1 MSDEGRLV
9 AGRYRVIQRIGTG
22 AMGAV
27 WQAQDEV
34 LHRTVAIK
42 QLLLQPGLDENE
54 AEDARQRTMREGRIA
69 ARLHHPN
76 AITVFDVVTDENGQ
90 PCLIMEYLASTSLAA
105 KLQEYRTLPPLDVAS
120 IGAQVAAAL
129 KEAHAVGIVHRDI
142 KPGNVLLAPNGLV
155 KITDFGISRA
165 TDDVTVTKTGMI
177 AGTPA
182 YLAPEVAIGGDPGP
196 EADVFSLGSTLYAAC
211 EGQPPFGLSENT
223 LSLLH
228 AVAAGQINPPRQSGP
243 LASVLAVLLH
253 PDTRH
258 RPTAEECEDLLSA
271 VARGETP
278 IGAAPDATRVGPAVG
293 LGAAALGVGAAGAAG
308 GAAMA
313 DDDLLANHSGTLGDN
328 GGQGFYDSEPE
339 DGYAPAS
346 GYPDEDYD
354 HATTMVA
361 GPDATRA
368 VPVGAAGDGDAD
380 DYADDYDDGYGDD
393 YADDDYRPADEEP
406 ERRSGWKIPAAIGGL
421 VAAGLV
427 ALGVWIATGPH
438 GGDGTEPAQEP
449 PPPVTSSSSSSTTTT
464 TAPSSSKDEAAPV
477 PQPQDTVRQ
486 TQPPEETQ
494 APQPPP
500 QTNDSNPEPT
510 SGDESSD
517 QTSTTPPSSEPSS
530 EESSS
535 PASTGGGTGGGEPT
549 EAAS

>member
-105 KLQEYRTLPPLDVAS
+105 SLQERRTLPPLEVAR
-120 IGAQVAAAL
+120 IGAQIAAAL

-142 KPGNVLLAPNGLV
+142 KPGNILLAPNGMV

-196 EADVFSLGSTLYAAC
+196 ESDVFSLGSTLYAAC

-278 IGAAPDATRVGPAVG
+278 IGGSAADATRVGPAVG
-293 LGAAALGVGAAGAAG
+293 LGAAAVGAGAAGAAL
-308 GAAMA
+308 A
-313 DDDLLANHSGTLGDN
+313 DGDDELPDNHSGTLGDE
-328 GGQGFYDSEPE
+328 GVQGFYGTEPE
-339 DGYAPAS
+339 DGYAPGT
-346 GYPDEDYD
+346 GYPDEDFD
-354 HATTMVA
+354 NSAA
-361 GPDATRA
+361 GLDATRA
-368 VPVGAAGDGDAD
+368 VPAAGAAYGAGGV
-380 DYADDYDDGYGDD
+380 DGYGGE
-393 YADDDYRPADEEP
+393 YGEYEDDDFPPPAEEQ
-406 ERRSGWKIPAAIGGL
+406 ERRGNWKVPAAIGGV

-438 GGDGTEPAQEP
+438 AGEGPEPAQQP
-449 PPPVTSSSSSSTTTT
+449 LPAATTSSPSSTMTSTTTSE
-464 TAPSSSKDEAAPV
+464 PSSEETESVQAPV
-477 PQPQDTVRQ
+477 ETVRQ
-486 TQPPEETQ
+486 TEAPRQTQ

-500 QTNDSNPEPT
+500 PTSEPEPEPEPT
-510 SGDESSD
+510 DE
-517 QTSTTPPSSEPSS
+517 TTPTEPSS
-530 EESSS
+530 STKPSQSEPAEPTGPPSTSS
-535 PASTGGGTGGGEPT
+535 GGGGGSSDT
-549 EAAS
+549 TT